1 MVIDENR
8 LAALHNEAITGNPEA
23 ARELGR
29 LLCLLPDEPDGEAWP
44 LPHWPGEP
52 WLRAALTARPGD
64 TSAAVLLAGVLAQ
77 QIELRYVL
85 GDPDSAIA
93 RRQGE
98 ALHLYRAV
106 LRTDP
111 GHPTARA
118 GLEVLRRPA
127 TALTSDD
134 TYSYYRLDGTPP
146 EGGTARL
153 ITPDPHELRW
163 AARSLLGA
171 ADLALTVHTPADKPH
186 TVQLPDGLLPA
197 DLPELPG
204 PALPPGHP
212 VRLALD
218 RAEVIAYYGYA
229 AEPRFQRRSLSSAR

>member
-8 LAALHNEAITGNPEA
+8 LAALHNEAVTGNPEA

-52 WLRAALTARPGD
+52 WLRAALTARPD
-64 TSAAVLLAGVLAQ
+64 DASAAVLLAGVLAQ
-77 QIELRYVL
+77 QIERRYVL
-85 GDPDSAIA
+85 GDPDAAIA

-111 GHPTARA
+111 HHPTARA

-134 TYSYYRLDGTPP
+134 TYSYYRLDAAFPDGAH
-146 EGGTARL
+146 TARL
-153 ITPDPHELRW
+153 ITADPHELRW
-163 AARSLLGA
+163 AARPLLTADAALSLTL
-171 ADLALTVHTPADKPH
+171 HTPADKPH
-186 TVQLPDGLLPA
+186 TLQLPGGLLPA

-212 VRLALD
+212 VRLTLD
-218 RAEVIAYYGYA
+218 GSEVIAYYGYG
-229 AEPRFQRRSLSSAR
+229 PIL